1 MDKITQFA
9 FSESCSISEMFTS
22 KFMLIY
28 LSSLSI
34 RTWPSFS
41 CLNDRGVCFFF
52 GKFLYKFSISLILDP
67 YTKLMRKT
75 SISKHHTDKIYHFV
89 TCCVSH
95 GSTLSSCKGFKTSST
110 AKSNKIGFGSIDSLK
125 KKVRLIRIVT
135 RF

>member
-41 CLNDRGVCFFF
+41 CLNDRGVCFF
-52 GKFLYKFSISLILDP
+52 GKFLYKFSISLILYP
-67 YTKLMRKT
+67 YTKLMRKI
-75 SISKHHTDKIYHFV
+75 SISKHHTDNIYPFV

-95 GSTLSSCKGFKTSST
+95 GSTLSLKDFKTSST
-110 AKSNKIGFGSIDSLK
+110 ATSNKIGFGSIDSSK
-125 KKVRLIRIVT
+125 KKKST
-135 RF
+135 TNK